1 MGKAISL
8 HLLVVRGL
16 QIVIIFCTV
25 QTVAMARTK
34 QTKWRADSKQ
44 PKLVRQP
51 SKWGTGVSGV
61 THRPPVLPARTDNT
75 SGNPS
80 YKGMS

>member
-16 QIVIIFCTV
+16 QSVIIIFTV
-25 QTVAMARTK
+25 QTVAIAHTK
-34 QTKWRADSKQ
+34 QTKQRDESKE
-44 PKLVRQP
+44 PKLPRQP
-51 SKWGTGVSGV
+51 SKWGTAASGV
-61 THRPPVLPARTDNT
+61 THRPPVPPARTDNT

-80 YKGMS
+80 YKDMS